1 MLFSTAHRNF
11 RLMGSS
17 LQDLYEGGV
26 LQIWS
31 GTAPTTADAVATGTC
46 LASLT
51 LNDAARTAEIFATA
65 YLAFSGGAAGNT
77 CTNITISGFEVLGA
91 TCTWATSNGQL
102 GDDVAAQINRYT
114 QTPIKVWAY
123 SDGAGNVTVYMLP
136 GHGATMNTQ
145 AVVVTVAGGTLACA
159 INGASADQ
167 MGLGAGGSTAGVT
180 QVAGLT
186 WAEVASGVVA
196 KTGIWSDTVIASGTA
211 GYARLGGV
219 NHPNTTSPV
228 DAVPYQY
235 PRIQLSVGLS
245 GADLNFGT
253 SLGLTIA
260 QPITCGTFQLTEP
273 SSG

>member
-17 LQDLYEGGV
+17 LQDMYEGGV
-26 LQIWS
+26 LQLWS
-31 GTAPTTADAVATGTC
+31 GTAPTSTDAVATGTC

-51 LNDAARTAEIFATA
+51 LADAARTAEVYATA
-65 YLAFSGGAAGNT
+65 LLAFSGGAAGNT
-77 CTNITISGFEVLGA
+77 CTNITIAGFEVLGA

-102 GDDVAAQINRYT
+102 GDDVAAQINRYAR
-114 QTPIKVWAY
+114 TPVKIWAY
-123 SDGAGNVTVYMLP
+123 SDGGGNVTMYMLP
-136 GHGATMNTQ
+136 GHGATMNGQ
-145 AVVVTVAGGTLACA
+145 AIVVTVAGGGLACA

-167 MGLGAGGSTAGVT
+167 MGVGAGGSAAGVT
-180 QVAGLT
+180 QIAGLT
-186 WAEVASGVVA
+186 FAEVSAGVIA
-196 KTGIWSDTVIASGTA
+196 KTGIWSETVIATGTV

-219 NHPNTTSPV
+219 NHPNTISPV
-228 DAVPYQY
+228 DANPFQY
-235 PRIQLSVGLS
+235 PRVQLTVGLS

-253 SLGLTIA
+253 SLGVTIA